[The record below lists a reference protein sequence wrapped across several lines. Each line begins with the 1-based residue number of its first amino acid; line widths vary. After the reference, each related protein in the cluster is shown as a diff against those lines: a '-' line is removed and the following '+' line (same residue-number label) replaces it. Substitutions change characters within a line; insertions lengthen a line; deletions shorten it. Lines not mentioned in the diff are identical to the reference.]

1 MVDVDG
7 DDLDDRLVD
16 QVGPGESDIRSIA
29 ERVDNIRLVK
39 LPTPV
44 LERIYEDI
52 QRDLDKVVERAKTIE
67 EELHA
72 KLLD

>member
-44 LERIYEDI
+44 LPSEAEIIQIPMYRSIRIQYCAFV
-52 QRDLDKVVERAKTIE
+52 RR
-67 EELHA
+67 
-72 KLLD
+72 